1 MSIKFYNTLTKKKEE
16 FIPLKAGEVK
26 LYTCGPTV
34 YDTAHIGNFRT
45 FIFEDLLKRYLKL
58 KGFNVT
64 HVMNIT
70 DVDDKTIERSQSAD
84 INISELTNKYTELFF
99 NDLDSLKIVRADH
112 YPKATD
118 HIKIMIKMIKQL
130 IDNGFAYKSED
141 GSIYFKITKYNDYG
155 KLAKLNMSEQIQ
167 SDRIST
173 DDYSKDNP
181 QDFVLWKAWKSEDG
195 DVFWD
200 SPWGKGRPGWH
211 IECSAMSSEYLG
223 KHFDIHCGGVDNI
236 FPHHEN
242 ELAQSECA
250 HDSKFVN
257 YWMHSEHL
265 MIDKGK
271 MSKSLGNFYKI
282 PELFKMGFTAET
294 LRYLLLSGHY
304 RTKIDFSTSK
314 KHEATKVVQRV
325 NDFYHRL
332 KSNIADKSNNE
343 HLPPEYDQF
352 IEALDNDLNT
362 PNALGVFF
370 EWLRNTNLRIDD
382 KTISDTEIA
391 ASINFVEK
399 FNQIF
404 DMLTPETEVPAE
416 VNELIELRN
425 SARSV
430 KDWAKADEYRDKIK
444 NLGWVIEDTK
454 DGTKVKSVL
463 SESDN

>member
-16 FIPLKAGEVK
+16 FIPLEAGEVK

-45 FIFEDLLKRYLKL
+45 FIFEDLLKRYLTL

-70 DVDDKTIERSQSAD
+70 DVDDKTIERSRSEK
-84 INISELTNKYTELFF
+84 IPISELTQKFTDLFF
-99 NDLDSLKIVRADH
+99 KDLDTLKIIRAEH
-112 YPKATD
+112 FPKATD
-118 HIKIMIKMIKQL
+118 HIKIMIRMIEHL
-130 IDNGFAYKSED
+130 IDNGYAYKSND
-141 GSIYFKITKYNDYG
+141 NSIYFKITEYKDYG
-155 KLAKLNMSEQIQ
+155 KLAKLNIAEQIQ

-181 QDFVLWKAWKSEDG
+181 QDFVLWKAWKAEDG
-195 DVFWD
+195 EVFWH

-250 HDSKFVN
+250 HDTKFVN

-265 MIDKGK
+265 MIDRGK
-271 MSKSLGNFYKI
+271 MSKSLGNFHKI
-282 PELFKMGFTAET
+282 SDLIKRDFTPET

-304 RTKIDFSTSK
+304 RTKIDFSTNK
-314 KHEATKVVQRV
+314 KHEAIKVVQRI
-325 NDFYHRL
+325 NDFYDRINSIL
-332 KSNIADKSNNE
+332 AGKPNGD
-343 HLPPEYDQF
+343 HLPSEYEQF

-362 PNALGVFF
+362 PKALGVFF

-382 KTISDTEIA
+382 ESIKDEEIA

-404 DMLTPETEVPAE
+404 DLLTSETEVPGE
-416 VNELIELRN
+416 VKELVELRN
-425 SARSV
+425 TARSA

-444 NLGWVIEDTK
+444 ELGWLIEDTK
-454 DGTKVKSVL
+454 GGTKVKK
-463 SESDN
+463 SD